1 MQKRNKVL
9 AGVLTG
15 ALVLSAG
22 PMALA
27 ATANYNDSSVTGS
40 SAAWQDWVKE
50 WETVAADYTKVSL
63 TPGADETQLNFAWY
77 SKTESGKAATPVVH
91 FGTDKDHLTA
101 FTGKAAQVD
110 DSLTDGVAYDYN
122 HVTVTGLEANTTYY
136 YTVEKNGVQSEV
148 QEYKTGSFDSV
159 KMLYVG
165 DPQIGAS
172 KGQPQNGEALTA
184 GSGAANTAARNDAF
198 AWNRTLEIATAQNP
212 GVNFIISAGDQVNKT
227 GQAKEEEYAGYL
239 SPAVLAG
246 LPVATTIGNHDS
258 LNPDYTYHFN
268 NPNATE
274 NGKTLTAF
282 TGKAAQVDDSL
293 TDGVAYDYNH
303 VTVTGLEAN
312 TTYYYTVEKNGVQSE
327 VQEYKTGSFDS
338 VKMLYVGDPQIGASK
353 GQPQNG
359 EALTAGSGAANT
371 AARNDAFAWNRTL
384 EIATAQNP
392 GVNFII
398 SAGDQVNKTGQAK
411 EEEYAGYLSPAV
423 LAGLP
428 VATTIGNHDSLNPDY
443 TYHFNNPNAT
453 ENGKTQAGGDY
464 YYSYG
469 AGLFIVLNTNN
480 YNVAEHEK
488 TIQEAI
494 ASAPDAAWRVVTIH
508 QDIYGTGL
516 DHSDT
521 DGMILRTQ
529 LTPIFDKYDIDVVLQ
544 GHDHTYSRSKLLYGD
559 GQTHGTYEFR
569 LNADGSDYDW
579 DNAFNTQTD
588 EKIPLYPEEGD
599 TAGTA
604 LHNAFQA
611 DNGCYTIEDTTGN
624 TVVNPKGTLYMT
636 ANSASGSKFYELIPT
651 QQDYIAERSQNW
663 LPSYSVIDMDSDSFS
678 ITTYQITAEG
688 KVEAIDDTFTI
699 EKTAAPSSINTLEA
713 GGVTYYRL
721 RDVAAAVSGQDNQF
735 NVSWDNGVVIT
746 TGAAYADAVPA
757 GAPASGS
764 AVTLTLTVDGK
775 SVTTPAVLANGN
787 YYLPASFYGT
797 LGVTPAA

>member
-27 ATANYNDSSVTGS
+27 ATANYNDSSVTGG

-91 FGTDKDHLTA
+91 FGTDKDH
-101 FTGKAAQVD
+101 
-110 DSLTDGVAYDYN
+110 
-122 HVTVTGLEANTTYY
+122 
-136 YTVEKNGVQSEV
+136 
-148 QEYKTGSFDSV
+148 
-159 KMLYVG
+159 
-165 DPQIGAS
+165 
-172 KGQPQNGEALTA
+172 
-184 GSGAANTAARNDAF
+184 
-198 AWNRTLEIATAQNP
+198 
-212 GVNFIISAGDQVNKT
+212 
-227 GQAKEEEYAGYL
+227 
-239 SPAVLAG
+239 
-246 LPVATTIGNHDS
+246 
-258 LNPDYTYHFN
+258 
-268 NPNATE
+268 
-274 NGKTLTAF
+274 LTAF

-579 DNAFNTQTD
+579 DNAFNT
-588 EKIPLYPEEGD
+588 
-599 TAGTA
+599 ASTA
-604 LHNAFQA
+604 LHDAFQA

-699 EKTAAPSSINTLEA
+699 QKTDGAATLTE
-713 GGVTYYRL
+713 GGETYYRL

-757 GAPASGS
+757 GTPASGS

-775 SVTTPAVLANGN
+775 SVTTPAVLANGS

>member
-27 ATANYNDSSVTGS
+27 ATANYNDSSVTGG

-122 HVTVTGLEANTTYY
+122 HVTVTGLE
-136 YTVEKNGVQSEV
+136 
-148 QEYKTGSFDSV
+148 
-159 KMLYVG
+159 
-165 DPQIGAS
+165 
-172 KGQPQNGEALTA
+172 
-184 GSGAANTAARNDAF
+184 
-198 AWNRTLEIATAQNP
+198 
-212 GVNFIISAGDQVNKT
+212 
-227 GQAKEEEYAGYL
+227 
-239 SPAVLAG
+239 
-246 LPVATTIGNHDS
+246 
-258 LNPDYTYHFN
+258 
-268 NPNATE
+268 
-274 NGKTLTAF
+274 
-282 TGKAAQVDDSL
+282 
-293 TDGVAYDYNH
+293 
-303 VTVTGLEAN
+303 
-312 TTYYYTVEKNGVQSE
+312 
-327 VQEYKTGSFDS
+327 
-338 VKMLYVGDPQIGASK
+338 
-353 GQPQNG
+353 
-359 EALTAGSGAANT
+359 ANT

-599 TAGTA
+599 TASTA
-604 LHNAFQA
+604 LHDAFQA

-699 EKTAAPSSINTLEA
+699 QKTDGAATLTE
-713 GGVTYYRL
+713 GGETYYRL

-757 GAPASGS
+757 GTPASGS

-775 SVTTPAVLANGN
+775 SVTTPAVLANGS